1 MSRTLVRL
9 VGGENAGKEVW
20 HDPICDGPVIRMML
34 HPDFTACKACLSGGE
49 PIDPETLVTHHEEYY
64 IHKIVFDE
72 EGHRHYYAAPG
83 KRQLIDIMNQLWD
96 GYRIYADMERRNG
109 H

>member
-1 MSRTLVRL
+1 MSRTLIRL

-20 HDPICDGPVIRMML
+20 HDPEVNGPSIKMVL
-34 HPDFTACKACLSGGE
+34 HPDFNTCRACLSGGE
-49 PIDPETLVTHHEEYY
+49 PIDPSTLVMHQEEYY

-83 KRQLIDIMNQLWD
+83 KRKLIDIMNELWD
-96 GYRIYADMERRNG
+96 GYRADADMERRNE